1 MIKCFLSQI
10 NDKLMIPH
18 HSKSNNIVDDH
29 LKTSNLVDDCTF
41 ELKKRQ
47 DLSFKCFL
55 RFWFEFL
62 HIVDICLSSD
72 YLNIHKGSNQSSIAD
87 IYMYINSSVNI

>member
-1 MIKCFLSQI
+1 
-10 NDKLMIPH
+10 MIPH
-18 HSKSNNIVDDH
+18 HSESNNIVDDRI
-29 LKTSNLVDDCTF
+29 F

-87 IYMYINSSVNI
+87 IYMYINSSVKI